1 MLPNFGEK
9 FNGIGVAKP
18 RTGRRFFQLSA
29 FFGFG
34 NVISRKSEKIMG
46 ILTRA
51 LIDHLKEVGWA
62 LFLIILLLAC
72 LWVIFGRHL
81 GYETIFWICLS
92 FAVIVTAVLMMI
104 I

>member
-1 MLPNFGEK
+1 M
-9 FNGIGVAKP
+9 
-18 RTGRRFFQLSA
+18 S
-29 FFGFG
+29 
-34 NVISRKSEKIMG
+34 

-62 LFLIILLLAC
+62 LFLIFLILAC

-92 FAVIVTAVLMMI
+92 FAVIVTAVLVAI
-104 I
+104 ILGNLLCIAIVKIFRHFISRD